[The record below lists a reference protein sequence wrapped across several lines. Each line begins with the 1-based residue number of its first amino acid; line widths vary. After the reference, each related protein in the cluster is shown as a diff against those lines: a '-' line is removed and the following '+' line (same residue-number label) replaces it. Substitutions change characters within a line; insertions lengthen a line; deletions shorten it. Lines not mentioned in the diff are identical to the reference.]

1 MNTQRDAN
9 PIDDLFRQSFEALPD
24 APSASGWDAPSK
36 QVWQGIQTQMK
47 SNGSAGFPKAW
58 LLGAAAIACLTA
70 GVWWF
75 AHAPAPTNGNSAPM
89 EHVPTS
95 MPTPNSTTPTTHQA
109 QSDQA
114 QSQPDATLP
123 KAKAAPK
130 VVAPEEPAVSA
141 PATTPLT
148 SEPQHKPGSAMPLP
162 NTKDVPR
169 NTHEANGQQKPR
181 NTREAGKEKE
191 KEN

>member
-24 APSASGWDAPSK
+24 APSASGWDAPSE

-47 SNGSAGFPKAW
+47 PLSGAGFPKAW
-58 LLGAAAIACLTA
+58 LLGVAAIACLTA
-70 GVWWF
+70 GAWWF
-75 AHAPAPTNGNSAPM
+75 TRTPTPANSSNAPV
-89 EHVPTS
+89 EHVPTAS
-95 MPTPNSTTPTTHQA
+95 PTPTNTTPTHQVQGEQA
-109 QSDQA
+109 QP
-114 QSQPDATLP
+114 QPDATTLP
-123 KAKAAPK
+123 KAKSAPK
-130 VVAPEEPAVSA
+130 VATPQSTVEA

-148 SEPQHKPGSAMPLP
+148 SEPQPNKPGSAMPLP

-181 NTREAGKEKE
+181 NTHEASKDKEKQ
-191 KEN
+191 N

>member
-24 APSASGWDAPSK
+24 APSASGWDAPSEH
-36 QVWQGIQTQMK
+36 VWQGIQTKMK
-47 SNGSAGFPKAW
+47 PHGSAGFPKAW

-70 GVWWF
+70 GIWWF
-75 AHAPAPTNGNSAPM
+75 ARTPAPANDNSAPV

-95 MPTPNSTTPTTHQA
+95 TSTPNSTTPPPHQA

-114 QSQPDATLP
+114 QSQPDAMLP
-123 KAKAAPK
+123 KAKSAPK
-130 VVAPEEPAVSA
+130 VVAPQPAVSA

-148 SEPQHKPGSAMPLP
+148 SEPQHNKPGSAMPLP

-169 NTHEANGQQKPR
+169 NTHEANGQQKPH
-181 NTREAGKEKE
+181 NTREANKEKE
-191 KEN
+191 KQN